1 MKRCMSI
8 LLLATAAQLAAAGAS
23 DVDDPISATYA
34 DHGTGGNGDARE
46 GVRYIG
52 SGGADKHLWFRNDLC
67 GNLLEV
73 ALTPADGTMECS
85 VSPLRAQ
92 AGPGRFVFQIDRSR
106 IAVQPYRWTDKLG
119 ATP

>member
-8 LLLATAAQLAAAGAS
+8 LLLATAAQLAAAGVS
-23 DVDDPISATYA
+23 DVDDPISATNG
-34 DHGTGGNGDARE
+34 DHGTGGRGNARE
-46 GVRYIG
+46 GFRYTG

-73 ALTPADGTMECS
+73 ALTPADGTMECG
-85 VSPLRAQ
+85 VSPLRVQ
-92 AGPGRFVFQIDRSR
+92 AGPVRFVFQIDRSR
-106 IAVQPYRWTDKLG
+106 IAVQPYCWTDKLG